1 MGRGAHQTSQLCQ
14 PLNNIFPI
22 QSRAAPLTRRLGR
35 YRLTERLGGGG
46 LAAVYRAVATDSG
59 QLVAV
64 KVLLSDADEVLRQRF
79 GKKHAPTANCTIPTF
94 FPFWR

>member
-1 MGRGAHQTSQLCQ
+1 MSATEQHFSD
-14 PLNNIFPI
+14 PE
-22 QSRAAPLTRRLGR
+22 QSRQLTRRLGR

-79 GKKHAPTANCTIPTF
+79 EQEARTHSQLHHP
-94 FPFWR
+94 